1 MREAQ
6 PTNVPFSLVDQGSVS
21 GALNVGAEDFRAGDC
36 RRSRT
41 PHAGKRSAESINF
54 EISGKLFF
62 KLFSRTV
69 AATCPPAPVASDPAD
84 IWA

>member
-21 GALNVGAEDFRAGDC
+21 GALDVGAEDFRAGVC
-36 RRSRT
+36 RRYRT

-54 EISGKLFF
+54 EKSGKLFF
-62 KLFSRTV
+62 KLFLRTV
-69 AATCPPAPVASDPAD
+69 VRPGPSAPAAPDPAD